1 MAEQSGTLLLALA
14 GGLGLGAAIVFA
26 GVWLAANW
34 RALGAISKSILL
46 ILLAAAYGGA
56 WHGLSEAMAAKIAL
70 TIETGSAVFFAGSL
84 LLGLYKI
91 WRETWSGRPAVWHI
105 WLLRELVRVLFW
117 PMGLFMTAAAAL
129 STIALF
135 TTIQQGPQTEL
146 LLFELGLFTAA
157 CWAIVMVGGVWARVH
172 MPDRR

>member
-1 MAEQSGTLLLALA
+1 MLLFALTA
-14 GGLGLGAAIVFA
+14 GLGLGAAIVFA

-34 RALGAISKSILL
+34 RVIGAIGKTVLL
-46 ILLAAAYGGA
+46 ILLVSAYSGAWIGVSGAIAADIAFRIESAAAA
-56 WHGLSEAMAAKIAL
+56 
-70 TIETGSAVFFAGSL
+70 FFLCSL
-84 LLGLYKI
+84 LLGLYRI
-91 WRETWSGRPAVWHI
+91 RRETWSSRPARWWT
-105 WLLRELVRVLFW
+105 WLLREIIRVLFW

-135 TTIQQGPQTEL
+135 TTIQRGPQTEL

-157 CWAIVMVGGVWARVH
+157 CWAIVMVGGVWARTR